1 MFATT
6 FYRKIVSQRTRGA
19 YALRVRPTHHKC
31 RIYQPAGH
39 LICDLSGLT
48 LPDNDG
54 MPHPFFRALVS
65 IALLCLVCLAT
76 AAEKLKPVIIR
87 ETLRDLTVE
96 LRQVKEGQED
106 QDTPQTS
113 DGAYTVGTAN
123 RAVDFSPQQVRVRDG
138 EKASLQINQ
147 SMPMQWVQ
155 KIESQSATLSA
166 AGTSA
171 SNSSGGVTQAVTWM
185 EAGQSL
191 AVTPHWPGGKLPVRI
206 TIEVQSSAVDERV
219 SSDLPA
225 TQRQRYTSTITAQL
239 NRWVTIA
246 SSGKP
251 APAGSYS
258 SAGSS
263 EGRRL
268 TQIRV
273 SREP

>member
-1 MFATT
+1 
-6 FYRKIVSQRTRGA
+6 
-19 YALRVRPTHHKC
+19 
-31 RIYQPAGH
+31 
-39 LICDLSGLT
+39 
-48 LPDNDG
+48 

>member
-1 MFATT
+1 MLRITFIARALILSTLALLFMATT
-6 FYRKIVSQRTRGA
+6 A
-19 YALRVRPTHHKC
+19 
-31 RIYQPAGH
+31 
-39 LICDLSGLT
+39 
-48 LPDNDG
+48 
-54 MPHPFFRALVS
+54 M
-65 IALLCLVCLAT
+65 AT
-76 AAEKLKPVIIR
+76 EKLKTVVVR
-87 ETLRDLTVE
+87 QALLDLTVE

-113 DGAYTVGTAN
+113 GGAYTVGTSGN
-123 RAVDFSPQQVRVRDG
+123 RPVDFAPQQVRVRNG
-138 EKASLQINQ
+138 EKASLHINQ

-166 AGTSA
+166 QGTSA
-171 SNSSGGVTQAVTWM
+171 SSNSGGATQAVTWM
-185 EAGQSL
+185 ESGQSL
-191 AVTPHWPGGKLPVRI
+191 TVTPHWPGGKLPVKI
-206 TIEVQSSAVDERV
+206 EIEVQSSAVDERV

-225 TQRQRYTSTITAQL
+225 TSRQRYTGTVSAPL

>member
-1 MFATT
+1 MP
-6 FYRKIVSQRTRGA
+6 R
-19 YALRVRPTHHKC
+19 LP
-31 RIYQPAGH
+31 RIAQA
-39 LICDLSGLT
+39 LT
-48 LPDNDG
+48 LAIT
-54 MPHPFFRALVS
+54 ALMGLPPV
-65 IALLCLVCLAT
+65 AT
-76 AAEKLKPVIIR
+76 AAEKLNTVVVR
-87 ETLRDLTVE
+87 QALLDLTVE

-106 QDTPQTS
+106 DENPQTS
-113 DGAYTVGTAN
+113 GGAYTVGTAN
-123 RAVDFSPQQVRVRDG
+123 RAVDFAPQQVRVRNG

-166 AGTSA
+166 ASA
-171 SNSSGGVTQAVTWM
+171 SASSNSGGVTQAVTWM
-185 EAGQSL
+185 ESGQSL
-191 AVTPHWPGGKLPVRI
+191 SVTPHWPGGKLPVKI
-206 TIEVQSSAVDERV
+206 EIEVQSSAVDERT

-225 TQRQRYTSTITAQL
+225 TQRQRFTSTVSAPL

-251 APAGSYS
+251 ARAGSYS

-263 EGRRL
+263 DGRRL